1 MFNGEFTVHWREEK
15 DCLVLLGF
23 VDFVDDDS
31 LWGPLIRVTV
41 SGTVAADPQV
51 EDCTKSYFRILNDAF
66 KGALTE
72 GQRDTIAYR
81 VLHRFLRAKG
91 ASLQADMA
99 DIACVQLKTNYSA
112 TSKRWK
118 EGLDATIMTADIAI
132 NKDCSNERAARLF
145 AYVGEYLEASGRF
158 MEAANLYD
166 EAARVYVP
174 NSTSAVFHY
183 SYAGLAHKRGCN
195 FEKAE
200 KAYIQA
206 LCCDRKFGGD
216 DWDPTGIT
224 SGPIFEQILK
234 VYHCILTMDS
244 ASESAHLRAIIKDL
258 EPLLTALFCTVDMN
272 MDSDAL
278 QTSILNAGGRNQH
291 ILKDE
296 VQSKAGS
303 KHALLAL
310 AKESN
315 VESFHSSLLKLKAV
329 GTDKV
334 AVVKSGIRVPQVD
347 GKKVARAKM
356 PCSDFATTV
365 TTPCSNPACFS
376 RGTRDEFDLCPCQRV
391 SYCCKVCQVAHW
403 KEHRPNCSY
412 HKNKKRSSNKK

>member
-1 MFNGEFTVHWREEK
+1 MKMMLLTTHGCFTTTKIPQEQQKAPSSLNCLRGLPLSGINKVPKDSVYGRLPRSPYLPRLHSAESCFDRQSIKNAFMSMFNGEFTVHWREEK

-23 VDFVDDDS
+23 VGFVDDDS

-41 SGTVAADPQV
+41 SGTIAADPQV
-51 EDCTKSYFRILNDAF
+51 EDCTKSYFRILKNAF

-158 MEAANLYD
+158 MEGANLYD

-183 SYAGLAHKRGCN
+183 SYAGLAHK
-195 FEKAE
+195 
-200 KAYIQA
+200 
-206 LCCDRKFGGD
+206 
-216 DWDPTGIT
+216 
-224 SGPIFEQILK
+224 
-234 VYHCILTMDS
+234 
-244 ASESAHLRAIIKDL
+244 
-258 EPLLTALFCTVDMN
+258 
-272 MDSDAL
+272 
-278 QTSILNAGGRNQH
+278 
-291 ILKDE
+291 
-296 VQSKAGS
+296 
-303 KHALLAL
+303 
-310 AKESN
+310 
-315 VESFHSSLLKLKAV
+315 
-329 GTDKV
+329 
-334 AVVKSGIRVPQVD
+334 
-347 GKKVARAKM
+347 
-356 PCSDFATTV
+356 
-365 TTPCSNPACFS
+365 
-376 RGTRDEFDLCPCQRV
+376 
-391 SYCCKVCQVAHW
+391 
-403 KEHRPNCSY
+403 
-412 HKNKKRSSNKK
+412 